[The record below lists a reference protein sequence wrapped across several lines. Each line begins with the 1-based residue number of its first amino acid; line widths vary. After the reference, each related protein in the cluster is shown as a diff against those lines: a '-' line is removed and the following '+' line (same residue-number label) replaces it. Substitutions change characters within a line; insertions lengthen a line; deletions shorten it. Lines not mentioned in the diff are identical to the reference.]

1 MNEPDFI
8 EGSSLNTFLEKNLI
22 LKVKILKQDKNIE
35 FLVQPWML

>member
-8 EGSSLNTFLEKNLI
+8 EGSSLNILEKNLI